1 MLHHHPAVPYVAP
14 FALFIAILAVK
25 SYLPVP
31 EVALYAIW
39 TVAIG
44 LALLWFSR
52 HVLDFRLRNPLG
64 TILIGV
70 AVFLIWIGPDVLAP
84 GYRSHWLFQNGVT
97 GELSTSIT
105 EAGRV
110 NLVTV
115 VFRVIRAVAL
125 VPMVEELFWRAF
137 VMRWLINPNFE
148 SVPLGKYAPAAFWIT
163 AFLFASEHGPYWDVG
178 LAAGAI
184 YNYWLIRTR
193 SLGDVIWAHA
203 ITNGALSAYVILAHK
218 WAYWM

>member
-1 MLHHHPAVPYVAP
+1 MLHRHPAVPYVAP
-14 FALFIAILAVK
+14 FALFVGILAVK

-31 EVALYAIW
+31 EAALYGIW

-44 LALLWFSR
+44 IALLSFSR
-52 HVLDFRLRNPLG
+52 HVLDLRLRNPLG

-84 GYRSHWLFQNGVT
+84 GYRSHWLFQNRVT
-97 GELSTSIT
+97 GQLSTSIT

-110 NLVTV
+110 DLATV
-115 VFRVIRAVAL
+115 ILRVVRAVAL

-137 VMRWLINPNFE
+137 LMRWLINPNFE

>member
-1 MLHHHPAVPYVAP
+1 MLHRHPAVPYVAP
-14 FALFIAILAVK
+14 FALFIGILAVK

-44 LALLWFSR
+44 LTLLWVSR

-64 TILIGV
+64 TILIGI
-70 AVFLIWIGPDVLAP
+70 AVFLIWIGPDLLAP
-84 GYRSHWLFQNGVT
+84 GYRSHWLFQNRVT

-110 NLVTV
+110 DLVTV
-115 VFRVIRAVAL
+115 LFRVVRAVAL

-137 VMRWLINPNFE
+137 LMRWLINPNFE
-148 SVPLGKYAPAAFWIT
+148 SVPLGKYAPTAFWIT

-178 LAAGAI
+178 LAAGVI

>member
-1 MLHHHPAVPYVAP
+1 MLHRHPAVPYVAP

-25 SYLPVP
+25 SYLPVS
-31 EVALYAIW
+31 ESAVYAIW

-44 LALLWFSR
+44 IALLWFSR

-84 GYRSHWLFQNGVT
+84 GYHSHWLFQNRVT
-97 GELSTSIT
+97 GQLSISIT

-110 NLVTV
+110 DLVTV
-115 VFRVIRAVAL
+115 ILRVVRAVAL

-137 VMRWLINPNFE
+137 LMRWLINPHFE
-148 SVPLGKYAPAAFWIT
+148 NVPLGKYAPGAFWIT

>member
-1 MLHHHPAVPYVAP
+1 MLHRHPAVPYVAP

-31 EVALYAIW
+31 EAAVYAIW

-44 LALLWFSR
+44 IALLWFSR

-84 GYRSHWLFQNGVT
+84 GYHSHWLFQNRVT
-97 GELSTSIT
+97 GELSISIT

-110 NLVTV
+110 DLVTV
-115 VFRVIRAVAL
+115 ILRVVRAVAL

-137 VMRWLINPNFE
+137 LMRWLINPNFE
-148 SVPLGKYAPAAFWIT
+148 NVPLGKYAPAAFWIT